1 MADALQQR
9 LDFVGLGEGVEARLS
24 PIADSAARHLD
35 LALQRLAMQV
45 AGAPSA
51 ARFLFGRERIEADN
65 GGPAAHWRAL
75 VAGQFDRGFVEAA
88 TRAGQRQARIGVDPR
103 WHAGSHAIVLQSLI
117 RGVIRDSIEA
127 ALPGRRRSLAL
138 LGGVDPAA
146 VLSASEI
153 MAEGLAALV
162 SAVVIDLDLTF
173 SGYVERLRL
182 DAEAALVAEKNRV
195 RQMVS
200 AAGQVLEQA
209 ARGRVAV
216 DAAALSDPELAP
228 LKVGAECLADRM
240 VELVGDLDVS
250 GRAVRT
256 LATEVLRCA
265 RLLRGLDADT
275 AGAAAPLGEAL
286 SSLLPAAKAAA
297 GGADEI
303 LRKSRSGARRAG
315 KVKNELASAR
325 DCLAAA
331 GQNGIAEAIE
341 RADALGLV
349 VSLMASRLTKAGD
362 GQAGDPALE
371 RDMGALAT
379 GLAQLA
385 AQLRVGQ
392 DKAQVAR
399 DAAGA
404 ALDTALAHVQQL
416 AAEQGETVR
425 VLSGLDRSL
434 GQVTSLAD
442 DASIGCADLDASLA
456 AGIGQK
462 EAIAETLNAALEGAA
477 ALLDLAQA
485 MGSGMPAAE
494 SSPAIPA
501 PENAV
506 LAAHWHV
513 L

>member
-9 LDFVGLGEGVEARLS
+9 LDFVGLGDGAEARLS

-65 GGPAAHWRAL
+65 GGPSAHWRAL
-75 VAGQFDRGFVEAA
+75 VAGQFDRSFVETA

-103 WHAGSHAIVLQSLI
+103 WHAGSHAIVLQSLV
-117 RGVIRDSIEA
+117 RGVIRDGIEA
-127 ALPGRRRSLAL
+127 ALPGRRRPLAL

-146 VLSASEI
+146 VLGASEVV
-153 MAEGLAALV
+153 AEGLAALV
-162 SAVVIDLDLTF
+162 SAVVVDLDLTF

-182 DAEAALVAEKNRV
+182 DAEAALAAERNRL

-209 ARGRVAV
+209 AKGQVAV
-216 DAAALSDPELAP
+216 NAAALSDPELAP
-228 LKVGAECLADRM
+228 LRLGAERLADRM

-265 RLLRGLDADT
+265 RLLRGLDAN
-275 AGAAAPLGEAL
+275 AASAAAPLGEAL
-286 SSLLPAAKAAA
+286 SSLLPVAKSAAA
-297 GGADEI
+297 GADE
-303 LRKSRSGARRAG
+303 LMRKSRSGARRTG
-315 KVKNELASAR
+315 RMKNALAAAR
-325 DCLAAA
+325 AALAAA
-331 GQNGIAEAIE
+331 GQDGVAEAIE
-341 RADALGLV
+341 RADAL
-349 VSLMASRLTKAGD
+349 SLAATLLASRLAKAG
-362 GQAGDPALE
+362 GGRAGDPALE
-371 RDMGALAT
+371 RDMAALAT

-385 AQLRVGQ
+385 AQLRGGQ

-399 DAAGA
+399 DGA
-404 ALDTALAHVQQL
+404 EAELDTILAQVQQL
-416 AAEQGETVR
+416 AVEQGEIVR
-425 VLSGLDRSL
+425 LLGGLDRSL
-434 GQVTSLAD
+434 GEVNGLAGA
-442 DASIGCADLDASLA
+442 ASVRCADLDAGLA
-456 AGIGQK
+456 AEIEQK
-462 EAIAETLNAALEGAA
+462 VAIEQTLGAALEGAT

-485 MGSGMPAAE
+485 MGGGARAADPA
-494 SSPAIPA
+494 PDIPA